1 MDKDKKISLIDGSGF
16 IFRAYYAL
24 PPLTSKNGT
33 PIGAVLGFC
42 NMLLKLIEEKESNKV
57 VVIFD
62 TAKKTFRNNIYK
74 DYKGNRGEPPDD
86 LIPQF
91 QIIREAV
98 DAFQISRV
106 ELEGYEAD
114 DLIATY
120 ANFFEKRNWNVEI
133 IVIITS
139 IFILVMIF
147 HTKLEC
153 RNYFL

>member
-62 TAKKTFRNNIYK
+62 TAKK
-74 DYKGNRGEPPDD
+74 P
-86 LIPQF
+86 
-91 QIIREAV
+91 
-98 DAFQISRV
+98 S
-106 ELEGYEAD
+106 
-114 DLIATY
+114 
-120 ANFFEKRNWNVEI
+120 EI
-133 IVIITS
+133 IFIKIIKEIEESLLT
-139 IFILVMIF
+139 
-147 HTKLEC
+147 T
-153 RNYFL
+153 